1 MDGYATVAS
10 VFTGIIILVA
20 VLRHKWFEQ
29 IDEERDAQSIGFILV
44 ALTLIAVVAVITVGI
59 LGPHFS

>member
-20 VLRHKWFEQ
+20 VLRHKWFEH
-29 IDEERDAQSIGFILV
+29 IDEERDVPSIGFILV